1 MYLGEYMYLNEAKE
15 HLKILLKETIGIFLH
30 GSPGIGKSAIVQQ
43 ICDEWKWQLI
53 DLRLSLL
60 NPVDLRGLPYFDK
73 ERHEAVWLK
82 PEFLPTKGNGILFLD
97 ELNTAPISVQIA
109 AYQLI
114 LDRRIGSYC
123 FPGDWRIVA
132 AGNKTTDG
140 AMVIKMP
147 TPLAN
152 RLIHLEVEANIDDW
166 KLWANGRV
174 DPRIIAFLNFR
185 PALLATLPKEEEVA
199 FPTPRAWNHVSRIL
213 PLYPTIDD
221 AEPVIKGTVGAGAG
235 KEFISFVQIYADLP
249 DVDGILQGKVKDVP
263 KKADVLYALSSA
275 LVSKMKKEYIDN
287 FLLYTF
293 LMPPEY
299 AILTAKDVI
308 RGGWQKQIEESPVFK
323 QWSDKFI
330 NYL

>member
-1 MYLGEYMYLNEAKE
+1 MYLNEAKE
-15 HLKILLKETIGIFLH
+15 HLKVLLKEKISVMMWG
-30 GSPGIGKSAIVQQ
+30 GPGIGKSQAVQQ
-43 ICDEWKWQLI
+43 ICDEWGWQLV

-60 NPVDLRGLPYFDK
+60 NPVDLRGLPYFNK
-73 ERHEAVWLK
+73 ERNEAVWLR
-82 PEFLPTKGNGILFLD
+82 PEFFPTKGNGILFLD
-97 ELNTAPISVQIA
+97 EINVAPISTQIA
-109 AYQLI
+109 SYQLL
-114 LDRRIGSYC
+114 LDRRIGSHIL
-123 FPGDWRIVA
+123 PDGWRIVA
-132 AGNKTTDG
+132 AGNRVQDSAAVT
-140 AMVIKMP
+140 KMP

-166 KLWANGRV
+166 KLWANGKV

-235 KEFISFVQIYADLP
+235 KEFISFMQIYADLP

-263 KKADVLYALSSA
+263 KKADILYALSSA

-287 FLLYTF
+287 FLSYTF

-299 AILTAKDVI
+299 AILTVKDTI
-308 RGGWQKQIEESPVFK
+308 RGGWQEQIEKSPIFK